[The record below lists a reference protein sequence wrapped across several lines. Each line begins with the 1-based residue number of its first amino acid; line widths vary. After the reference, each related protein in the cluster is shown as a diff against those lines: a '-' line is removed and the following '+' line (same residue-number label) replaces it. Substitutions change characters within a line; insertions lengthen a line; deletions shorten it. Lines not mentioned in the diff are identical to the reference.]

1 MARIR
6 TSNRVGSSGGG
17 GGDDPDKD
25 PTLKDLYKAVLGI
38 SNKLDKINGWLMIY
52 NYNLLRNMWKHP
64 NANRFIPDSH
74 RDKFNK
80 KTTDRR
86 MFIFNTW
93 KIFLSTNN
101 WSTIHM
107 AHKSYKTYEKS
118 IDTIIKFLLTKELDC
133 PF

>member
-1 MARIR
+1 MYYNCTYNCIRIR
-6 TSNRVGSSGGG
+6 LTHRLVRKILRAFEKHI
-17 GGDDPDKD
+17 KD
-25 PTLKDLYKAVLGI
+25 
-38 SNKLDKINGWLMIY
+38 NKLDKTNGWLMIN

-64 NANRFIPDSH
+64 NATRFIPNSH

-80 KTTDRR
+80 KIIDRR
-86 MFIFNTW
+86 MFVFNDW

-107 AHKSYKTYEKS
+107 AHKSYKTYDKC
-118 IDTIIKFLLTKELDC
+118 IDTIIKYLLTKPLDC